1 MTQMTETE
9 AEQGWKR
16 ARISEILDLM
26 RRHDLSIEDIQEPEI
41 ISPMVDI
48 TGTQTPHQPSG
59 NTVAGQ

>member
-26 RRHDLSIEDIQEPEI
+26 RRHDLSIEDIQEPGIME
-41 ISPMVDI
+41 PMVN
-48 TGTQTPHQPSG
+48 QPATSILPDDGYKVSG
-59 NTVAGQ
+59 P